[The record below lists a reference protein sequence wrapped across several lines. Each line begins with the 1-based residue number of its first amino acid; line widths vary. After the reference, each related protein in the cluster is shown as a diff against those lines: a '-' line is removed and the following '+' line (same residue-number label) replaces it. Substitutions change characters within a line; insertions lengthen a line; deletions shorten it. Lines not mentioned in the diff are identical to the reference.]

1 MSIGRL
7 SPEKGFDL
15 LINAVAKLVPK
26 YPNIKLYIMGEGP
39 LKISTVAYK
48 KIKMRNHVFY

>member
-39 LKISTVAYK
+39 LKNLYSHK
-48 KIKMRNHVFY
+48 KLKMRNHVFY

>member
-48 KIKMRNHVFY
+48 KLKMRNHVFY